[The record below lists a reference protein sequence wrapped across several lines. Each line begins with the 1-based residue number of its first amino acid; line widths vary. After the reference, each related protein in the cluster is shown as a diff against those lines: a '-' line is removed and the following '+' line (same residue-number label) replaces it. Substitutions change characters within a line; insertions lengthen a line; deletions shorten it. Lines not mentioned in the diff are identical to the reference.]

1 MRLALKVVLATVL
14 GVLAV
19 LTVFG
24 WLRAKREIALF
35 DSDMRKDHELIAG
48 TLGVCVESTWSSA
61 GPERA
66 LELIERANA
75 DRPGV
80 RIGWVHRDGRTT
92 MDAPVFQQPSLQD
105 LRSIH
110 YAIVDDPDS
119 SEHDYLV
126 TRLPVRDGSEL
137 LGAIEIAESLKVRD
151 DYVQTSIAG
160 TIGATIILVVLS
172 GTVALVLGVWW
183 VGKPLGLLAKK
194 ARRVGQGDLAE
205 PLALKQSDEI
215 GQLAREVDAMC
226 EKLAEANARSESE
239 TNARI
244 RAMEQLR
251 HADRLITIG
260 RLAAGI
266 AHELGTPLNVIA
278 GRVKML
284 RRGGVDATTGTEY
297 LAIIAEQAERMTGI
311 IRQLMDFG
319 RVRESKM
326 GAADLVAIARAVA
339 KLLEPMA
346 RKRGVTL
353 EVTTLEPVYAVGD
366 AARLEQV
373 VSNLVVNAVH
383 ACSSG
388 DRVEIQA
395 GMAPDAVDGTPG
407 GPCVFLRV
415 TDSGHGMDEQTA
427 TRMFEPFFTTKD
439 IGQGTGLG
447 LSVAHGIV
455 QEHGGA
461 IRVRSEVG
469 AGSEFSIFLPAVAT

>member
-35 DSDMRKDHELIAG
+35 DSDMRKDHELIAS
-48 TLGVCVESTWSSA
+48 TLGVCVASTWSSA
-61 GPERA
+61 SPERA
-66 LELIERANA
+66 LDLIERANA

-80 RIGWVHRDGRTT
+80 RIGWIHRDGRTG
-92 MDAPVFQQPSLQD
+92 MGAPNFELPDVRE
-105 LRSIH
+105 LRTID
-110 YAIVDDPDS
+110 YAIADDPGS

-126 TRLPVRDGSEL
+126 TRLPVRDRGQL
-137 LGAIEIAESLKVRD
+137 LGAIEIAESLKLRD
-151 DYVQTSIAG
+151 DYVQASVVATV
-160 TIGATIILVVLS
+160 GATIVLVALS
-172 GTVALVLGVWW
+172 GTIALVLGVWW
-183 VGKPLGLLAKK
+183 VGRPLRLLTNK

-205 PLALKQSDEI
+205 PLEFTQSDEI

-226 EKLAEANARSESE
+226 EKLAEANARSQSE
-239 TNARI
+239 TSARI
-244 RAMEQLR
+244 RALEQLR

-284 RRGGVDATTGTEY
+284 RQGRVDASASADY
-297 LAIIAEQAERMTGI
+297 LAIIAEQAERMTAI

-326 GAADLVAIARAVA
+326 GAADLVAIARSVA
-339 KLLEPMA
+339 RMVEPMA

-353 EVTTLEPVYAVGD
+353 EVTTPEPVYAVGD

-383 ACSSG
+383 ACSEG
-388 DRVEIQA
+388 GRVEVQA
-395 GMAPDAVDGTPG
+395 GTSPNGFEGTPG
-407 GPCVFLRV
+407 APCAFLRV
-415 TDSGHGMDEQTA
+415 VDSGHGMDEVTS
-427 TRMFEPFFTTKD
+427 TRVFEPFFTTKD
-439 IGQGTGLG
+439 NGQGTGLG

-469 AGSEFSIFLPAVAT
+469 SGSEFSIFLPAVTT

>member
-24 WLRAKREIALF
+24 WLRAQREIALF
-35 DSDMRKDHELIAG
+35 DSDMRKDHALIAT
-48 TLGVCVESTWSSA
+48 TLSVCVASTWSSA

-80 RIGWVHRDGRTT
+80 RIGWVHRDGRTA
-92 MDAPVFQQPSLQD
+92 MGAPVFTLPSVAELG
-105 LRSIH
+105 
-110 YAIVDDPDS
+110 AIDHAVADDPDS
-119 SEHDYLV
+119 SEHDFLV
-126 TRLPVRDGSEL
+126 TRLPVRDRGQL

-151 DYVQTSIAG
+151 DYVQTSIAS
-160 TIGATIILVVLS
+160 TIGATMVLVALS
-172 GTVALVLGVWW
+172 GTIALVLGVWW
-183 VGKPLGLLAKK
+183 VGRPLKLLASK
-194 ARRVGQGDLAE
+194 AQRVGRGDLAE
-205 PLALKQSDEI
+205 PLAFKQADEI
-215 GQLAREVDAMC
+215 GQLAREVDSMC
-226 EKLAEANARSESE
+226 EKLAEANARSEAE
-239 TNARI
+239 TSARI
-244 RAMEQLR
+244 RALEQLR

-260 RLAAGI
+260 RLSAGI
-266 AHELGTPLNVIA
+266 AHELGTPLNVIG

-284 RRGGVDATTGTEY
+284 RQGRVDATSGADY
-297 LAIIAEQAERMTGI
+297 LVIIAEQVERMTSI

-326 GAADLVAIARAVA
+326 GAADLVAIARSVA
-339 KLLEPMA
+339 RLVEPMA

-353 EVTTLEPVYAVGD
+353 EVSAPGPVYAVGD

-383 ACSSG
+383 ACSEG
-388 DRVEIQA
+388 GRVEVQA
-395 GMAPDAVDGTPG
+395 GSSRDGVEGTPG
-407 GPCVFLRV
+407 GPLVYLRV
-415 TDSGHGMDEQTA
+415 VDDGHGMDEVTA
-427 TRMFEPFFTTKD
+427 TRVFEPFFTTKD

-447 LSVAHGIV
+447 LSVAHGII

-461 IRVRSEVG
+461 IHVRSEVG
-469 AGSEFSIFLPAVAT
+469 SGSAFSILLPAVAT